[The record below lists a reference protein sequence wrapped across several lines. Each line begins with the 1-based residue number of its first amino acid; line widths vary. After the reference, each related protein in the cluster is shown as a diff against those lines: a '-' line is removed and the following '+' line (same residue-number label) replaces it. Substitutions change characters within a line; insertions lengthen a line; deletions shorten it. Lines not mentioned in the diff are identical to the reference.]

1 VDAVSA
7 THLTDRDLADRYG
20 KSLWFVQSQCRT
32 KAWPHLRVGKA
43 IRFTEAHVEAIDALL
58 EVPVSTEPAPTTPQ
72 PSDENPWGRKG
83 RKS

>member
-1 VDAVSA
+1 MS

-58 EVPVSTEPAPTTPQ
+58 EVPATTEPAPVTPQ
-72 PSDENPWGRKG
+72 PDAHNPWDRKG